1 MMLEK
6 LIVFV
11 EEPSMEAALEI
22 ILPRM
27 LAGIDFQIIRF
38 QCKQDLL
45 LQLPSRLKG
54 YKAWL
59 PENWSILVLV
69 DRDNDDCQK
78 LKAQL
83 EAHAAGAGLMTKT
96 QAGASHRFKVTNRI
110 VIEELESWYFGDWQ
124 AVKKAFPKVPETIP
138 EKAPFR
144 NPDAI
149 KGGTWEAFERI
160 LKRAG
165 YFSTGLRKTECA
177 RQIARYMD
185 VTQNRSHSF
194 RVFNHA
200 VNHIMAGGRA

>member
-1 MMLEK
+1 MLEK

-45 LQLPSRLKG
+45 LQLPNRLKG

-59 PENWSILVLV
+59 PEHWSILVLV
-69 DRDNDDCQK
+69 DRDNDDCRK

-83 EAHAAGAGLMTKT
+83 EAHAAGARLMTKT
-96 QAGASHRFKVTNRI
+96 KAGSSHRFKVTNRI
-110 VIEELESWYFGDWQ
+110 VIEELEAWYFGDWQ

-160 LKRAG
+160 LRRAG

-177 RQIARYMD
+177 RQIARNMD
-185 VTQNRSHSF
+185 IKKNQSHSF
-194 RVFNHA
+194 MMFHHA